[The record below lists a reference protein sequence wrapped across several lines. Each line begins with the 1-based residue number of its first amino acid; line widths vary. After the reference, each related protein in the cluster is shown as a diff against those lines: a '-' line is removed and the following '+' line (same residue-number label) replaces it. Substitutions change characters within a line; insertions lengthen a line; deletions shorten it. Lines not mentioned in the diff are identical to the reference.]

1 MSIKINQKNDKEI
14 IALNTF
20 EAVRLRP
27 TMYLGQ
33 IAPFEDKLPIIKDGK
48 LVAMDKSWSPGFM
61 HLIIEI
67 LENAIDEAKRMRG
80 KMKGISVSID
90 VNTNRVTIIDEGG
103 GFHKAASKHPKT
115 KKNVVRTAFEELH
128 AGSNFSDT
136 DNNILGTNGVGAS
149 IVNILS
155 ESFWVTTV
163 NPTSYVSYA
172 WKDFRVVE
180 EEKRGKTNTDVK
192 GTMVS
197 FVPSPEVFP
206 GYKWDEDLITT
217 YLSFKQ
223 FLLDLD
229 PALKGLKLRAEFIRG
244 GKTEPISIT
253 KSWIPEKYI
262 TTKNKLGYV
271 FLWPSYENSCSLAFL
286 NGSQCT
292 GIQQKIINDWVNAS
306 FEYSLAHHFYE
317 TLIVMDVPSTL
328 MRFAD
333 QNKTKYAVEKREI
346 EPTMEENFKFKLLKE
361 LKGSDIAKQIDQQ
374 IEDRL
379 YSENI
384 NKIKTAQRK
393 SKRKISEKYS
403 PASRKKEV
411 IYITE
416 GNSAAGAVK
425 QARDSET
432 EGVYA
437 LRGKVKNIK
446 HLGDL
451 TENKEIMEIMSI
463 LGITPDSDKSP
474 AYEKIVIATDEDPDG
489 HHISSLIIQ
498 LFHRWFPHIIND
510 GRLFKLVSPL
520 VVCDEGK
527 GRQYFQTLGEFENL
541 AKTKKLSNI
550 NYLKGLGSL
559 NEVDW
564 EYVMHNK
571 TFFQIVDDRSANKFL
586 EIAFGESSLKRKKW
600 LENGG

>member
-271 FLWPSYENSCSLAFL
+271 FLWRELLLPCF
-286 NGSQCT
+286 SQ
-292 GIQQKIINDWVNAS
+292 
-306 FEYSLAHHFYE
+306 
-317 TLIVMDVPSTL
+317 
-328 MRFAD
+328 
-333 QNKTKYAVEKREI
+333 
-346 EPTMEENFKFKLLKE
+346 
-361 LKGSDIAKQIDQQ
+361 
-374 IEDRL
+374 
-379 YSENI
+379 
-384 NKIKTAQRK
+384 
-393 SKRKISEKYS
+393 
-403 PASRKKEV
+403 
-411 IYITE
+411 
-416 GNSAAGAVK
+416 
-425 QARDSET
+425 
-432 EGVYA
+432 
-437 LRGKVKNIK
+437 
-446 HLGDL
+446 
-451 TENKEIMEIMSI
+451 
-463 LGITPDSDKSP
+463 
-474 AYEKIVIATDEDPDG
+474 
-489 HHISSLIIQ
+489 
-498 LFHRWFPHIIND
+498 WFPMYRNSTED
-510 GRLFKLVSPL
+510 YK
-520 VVCDEGK
+520 
-527 GRQYFQTLGEFENL
+527 
-541 AKTKKLSNI
+541 
-550 NYLKGLGSL
+550 
-559 NEVDW
+559 
-564 EYVMHNK
+564 
-571 TFFQIVDDRSANKFL
+571 
-586 EIAFGESSLKRKKW
+586 
-600 LENGG
+600 

>member
-1 MSIKINQKNDKEI
+1 MAIKINQKNDKEI

-33 IAPFEDKLPIIKDGK
+33 VAPFDDKLPIIKDGK
-48 LVAMDKSWSPGFM
+48 LIQMDKSWSPGFM

-67 LENAIDEAKRMRG
+67 LENAIDEAKRMKG
-80 KMKGISVSID
+80 KMKGISIQVD
-90 VNTNRVTIIDEGG
+90 LDTNRVTIIDEGG
-103 GFHKAASKHPKT
+103 GFHKAALKHPKT

-128 AGSNFSDT
+128 AGSNFMDSST
-136 DNNILGTNGVGAS
+136 NILGTNGVGAS

-155 ESFWVTTV
+155 EEFTVRTV
-163 NPTSYVSYA
+163 NATSYVEYH
-172 WKDFRVVE
+172 WKDFGVIK
-180 EEKRGKTNTDVK
+180 EEKRGKSDKDVK

-197 FVPSPEVFP
+197 FIPSREVFS
-206 GYKWDEDLITT
+206 GFKWDEDLIRT

-229 PALKGLKLRAEFIRG
+229 PQLKGLKLKAEFVRE

-253 KSWIPEKYI
+253 KDWIPEQHI
-262 TTKNKLGYV
+262 ATKNKLGYV
-271 FLWPSYENSCSLAFL
+271 FLWPSYENSCSLSFV

-292 GIQQKIINDWVNAS
+292 GIHQKILQDWANEI

-317 TLIVMDVPSTL
+317 TLVILDVPSTL

-333 QNKTKYAVEKREI
+333 QNKTKYAIGRLEI
-346 EPTMEENFKFKLLKE
+346 EALMAENFKNKFIRE
-361 LKGSDIAKQIDQQ
+361 LKGSDIAKAID
-374 IEDRL
+374 EKVEERL
-379 YSENI
+379 YSENM
-384 NKIKTAQRK
+384 NKIKAAQRK
-393 SKRKISEKYS
+393 SKRKISDKYT
-403 PASRKKEV
+403 PASQKKENLYV
-411 IYITE
+411 TE

-425 QARDSET
+425 QARESEI

-437 LRGKVKNIK
+437 LRGKIKNIK

-463 LGITPDSDKSP
+463 LGISPDNNKFPTYDK
-474 AYEKIVIATDEDPDG
+474 IIIATDEDPDG
-489 HHISSLIIQ
+489 HHISSLLIN
-498 LFHRWFPHIIND
+498 LFHRWFPHIIED
-510 GRLFKLVSPL
+510 GKLFKLVTPL

-527 GRQYFQTLGEFENL
+527 ERKYFQTLEEFETYS
-541 AKTKKLSNI
+541 KGKKLSGV

-559 NEVDW
+559 NEDDW
-564 EYVMHNK
+564 NYVMKNK
-571 TFFQIVDDRSANKFL
+571 ILFQIIDDRSSKKFL
-586 EIAFGESSLKRKKW
+586 DIAFGESSSKRKKW
-600 LENGG
+600 LEGS

>member
-1 MSIKINQKNDKEI
+1 MAIKINQKNDKEI

-33 IAPFEDKLPIIKDGK
+33 VAPFDDKLPIIKDGK
-48 LVAMDKSWSPGFM
+48 LIQMDKSWSPGFM
-61 HLIIEI
+61 HLIVEI
-67 LENAIDEAKRMRG
+67 LENAIDEAKRMKG
-80 KMKGISVSID
+80 KMKGISIQVD
-90 VNTNRVTIIDEGG
+90 LDTNRVTIIDEGG
-103 GFHKAASKHPKT
+103 GFHKAAMKHPKT

-128 AGSNFSDT
+128 AGSNFIET
-136 DNNILGTNGVGAS
+136 ENNLLGTNGVGAS

-172 WKDFRVVE
+172 WKDFKVVE

-223 FLLDLD
+223 FILDLD
-229 PALKGLKLRAEFIRG
+229 PQLKGLKLQAGFIRG
-244 GKTEPISIT
+244 GTWEGISIT
-253 KSWIPEKYI
+253 KDWIPEHHI

-271 FLWPSYENSCSLAFL
+271 FLWPSYENSCSLAFV

-292 GIQQKIINDWVNAS
+292 GIHQKIVQDWANEM

-317 TLIVMDVPSTL
+317 TMVILDVPSTL

-333 QNKTKYAVEKREI
+333 QNKTKYAIGRLEI
-346 EPTMEENFKFKLLKE
+346 EGLMAENFKNSFLKK
-361 LKGSDIAKQIDQQ
+361 LKGSDIAKEINEKV
-374 IEDRL
+374 EDRL
-379 YSENI
+379 HSENM
-384 NKIKTAQRK
+384 NKIKAAQRK
-393 SKRKISEKYS
+393 AKRKIGDKYT
-403 PASRKKEV
+403 PASQKKENL
-411 IYITE
+411 YITE

-425 QARDSET
+425 QARESEI

-463 LGITPDSDKSP
+463 LNINPDNNKFP
-474 AYEKIVIATDEDPDG
+474 TYNKIIIATDEDPDG
-489 HHISSLIIQ
+489 HHISSLLIN
-498 LFHRWFPHIIND
+498 LFHRWFPHIIED
-510 GRLFKLVSPL
+510 GKLFKLVTPL

-527 GRQYFQTLGEFENL
+527 QRKYFQTLEEFETYS
-541 AKTKKLSNI
+541 KGKKLSGV

-559 NEVDW
+559 NEDDW
-564 EYVMHNK
+564 NYVMKNK
-571 TFFQIVDDRSANKFL
+571 ILFQIIDDRSSKKFL
-586 EIAFGESSLKRKKW
+586 DIAFGESSLKRKKW
-600 LENGG
+600 LEGI

>member
-1 MSIKINQKNDKEI
+1 
-14 IALNTF
+14 
-20 EAVRLRP
+20 
-27 TMYLGQ
+27 
-33 IAPFEDKLPIIKDGK
+33 
-48 LVAMDKSWSPGFM
+48 
-61 HLIIEI
+61 
-67 LENAIDEAKRMRG
+67 
-80 KMKGISVSID
+80 
-90 VNTNRVTIIDEGG
+90 
-103 GFHKAASKHPKT
+103 
-115 KKNVVRTAFEELH
+115 
-128 AGSNFSDT
+128 
-136 DNNILGTNGVGAS
+136 
-149 IVNILS
+149 
-155 ESFWVTTV
+155 
-163 NPTSYVSYA
+163 
-172 WKDFRVVE
+172 
-180 EEKRGKTNTDVK
+180 
-192 GTMVS
+192 
-197 FVPSPEVFP
+197 
-206 GYKWDEDLITT
+206 
-217 YLSFKQ
+217 
-223 FLLDLD
+223 
-229 PALKGLKLRAEFIRG
+229 
-244 GKTEPISIT
+244 
-253 KSWIPEKYI
+253 
-262 TTKNKLGYV
+262 
-271 FLWPSYENSCSLAFL
+271 
-286 NGSQCT
+286 
-292 GIQQKIINDWVNAS
+292 
-306 FEYSLAHHFYE
+306 
-317 TLIVMDVPSTL
+317 MDVPSTL

-586 EIAFGESSLKRKKW
+586 EIAFGESALKRKKW
-600 LENGG
+600 LEGV